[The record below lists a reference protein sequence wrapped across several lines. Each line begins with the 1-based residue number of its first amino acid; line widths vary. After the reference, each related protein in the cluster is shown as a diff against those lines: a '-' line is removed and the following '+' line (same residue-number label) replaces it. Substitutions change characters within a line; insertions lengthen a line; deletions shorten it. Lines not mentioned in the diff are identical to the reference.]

1 MRSGGSNQAQERD
14 SDAVAD
20 GSGQAE
26 RPWSA
31 IVLAGNRAEGDPLAA
46 HFGAPM
52 KALVRIGGE
61 PMIAHVLRT
70 LLQSPSIDRILII
83 AQQPELLKDG
93 ALEWIAGEPRIA
105 CTTSRGG
112 IAESLNHE
120 VGSREAPWPVLITT
134 ADHPLLTTEIVEYF
148 IRESSMSD
156 ASIGVVERNVLLERY
171 PQNRRT
177 WLRFGG
183 GAWTGANLFAVRT
196 DCAGGG
202 LKILAGVEGDRKRQL
217 KLLWRFG
224 PLLALGAATRTLSI
238 QQTVERAGRRLGIK
252 VIAVP
257 IPFAEAGIDVDRP
270 EDHKLADRI
279 MADRNGETWD
289 REVR

>member
-1 MRSGGSNQAQERD
+1 MRSGGANQISEQE
-14 SDAVAD
+14 SVGVAD
-20 GSGQAE
+20 GFTEAE
-26 RPWSA
+26 RRWSA

-52 KALVRIGGE
+52 KALIEIDGE

-70 LLQSPSIDRILII
+70 LLRTPSIGRILII
-83 AQQPELLKDG
+83 SHQPELLKGG

-105 CTTSRGG
+105 CTMSRGG
-112 IAESLNHE
+112 IAESLSHA
-120 VGSREAPWPVLITT
+120 VGTREAPWPVLITT

-148 IRESSMSD
+148 IRESSLSD
-156 ASIGVVERNVLLERY
+156 ASIGVVARGVLLERY

-177 WLRFGG
+177 WLHFGG
-183 GAWTGANLFAVRT
+183 GDYTGANLFAVRT
-196 DCAGGG
+196 DCAAGG
-202 LKILAGVEGDRKRQL
+202 LKILASVEGDRKRQL

-238 QQTVERAGRRLGIK
+238 QETVKRGGRRLGIDL
-252 VIAVP
+252 IAVP

-270 EDHKLADRI
+270 EDHSLAGRI
-279 MADRNGETWD
+279 MAGRNGTD
-289 REVR
+289 QAPA